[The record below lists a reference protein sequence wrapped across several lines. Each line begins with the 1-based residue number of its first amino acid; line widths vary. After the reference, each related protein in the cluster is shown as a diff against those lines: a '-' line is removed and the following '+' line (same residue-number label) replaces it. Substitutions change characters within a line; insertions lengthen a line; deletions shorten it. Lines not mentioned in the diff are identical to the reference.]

1 MLETSGIFTTSQIRD
16 LRLSEMGQILDVAY
30 RGMTLTLNE
39 ASRFDDTSNE
49 VLENLL
55 LLENVY
61 RRIRPLGGTRT
72 SFFRSLCVYRL
83 TTAFHPPLVVVKQEQ
98 FHCETLH
105 FLYYACRLLVL
116 HRALSFVHMMDQ
128 RDRRW
133 VHTQNPKDL
142 NISIIW
148 GSDALSTADAIL
160 TTFCSLSERDRRCL
174 SAAPDIIFTLT
185 TLAAAF
191 VFIVK
196 FRSLQ
201 DYGIEIAGVHNEL
214 LWVVVDRMTD
224 VALHAEHAPAKYAKL
239 ITTWM
244 RKWENAA
251 RNSDTGAAASTSAA
265 ACGSRSQPLADP
277 REANSSTHP
286 DFYLDEDFWSSFI
299 NPFSFSQDGELCP
312 LRLNHSLS
320 TTELFRY
327 LSLPATPIFFS
338 CSHSQC

>member
-1 MLETSGIFTTSQIRD
+1 MTRPTRFWRICFFSKTCIDG
-16 LRLSEMGQILDVAY
+16 LD
-30 RGMTLTLNE
+30 
-39 ASRFDDTSNE
+39 
-49 VLENLL
+49 
-55 LLENVY
+55 LLEV
-61 RRIRPLGGTRT
+61 RGPHSPDLH
-72 SFFRSLCVYRL
+72 VYRL
-83 TTAFHPPLVVVKQEQ
+83 TTAFHPPPVVVKQEQ

-105 FLYYACRLLVL
+105 LLYFACRLLVL
-116 HRALSFVHMMDQ
+116 HRALSFVHVMDQ

-239 ITTWM
+239 ITSWM

-251 RNSDTGAAASTSAA
+251 RNSDTGAAASTSAP
-265 ACGSRSQPLADP
+265 ACGSRSQPLADS

-286 DFYLDEDFWSSFI
+286 DFYLDEAFWSSFI
-299 NPFSFSQDGELCP
+299 NPFSFPQDGELCP
-312 LRLNHSLS
+312 LRLNHSLT

-327 LSLPATPIFFS
+327 LSLPATPFLAAHTPNAEMDWTRPPRCISPFHANNKCS
-338 CSHSQC
+338 CHCATARDRLRFN